1 MVRIVHKVRHRR
13 VLRLVAIKVIARNNV
28 RAPLRILISRTIRG
42 VITALDASSGS
53 PRLNKLDVVLVAETL
68 RALGVALAV
77 VSAGGVVLAAGVV
90 GVETR
95 EVGGVYAA
103 GHYGFEEERWVL
115 VMYRRERI

>member
-1 MVRIVHKVRHRR
+1 M
-13 VLRLVAIKVIARNNV
+13 
-28 RAPLRILISRTIRG
+28 
-42 VITALDASSGS
+42 
-53 PRLNKLDVVLVAETL
+53 LVAETL

-77 VSAGGVVLAAGVV
+77 VSAGGVVLPAGVV

-103 GHYGFEEERWVL
+103 GHCGFEEERWVL